1 MVISRLRPPRNS
13 DVFTVSPDPRQD
25 RPPRGADQPAS
36 LTVRLTSLLYE
47 SMILFAILLV
57 ATGLFLG
64 VAGDSRQ
71 APMRYV
77 LQGYLLVVAGIYFV
91 WCWSSGR
98 QTLPMRTWRL
108 HVVDDFGEHLTPAR
122 AALRYLAAA
131 VGAAAFGATFL
142 WGFVDPQRKFLHDR
156 ITRTCLVRRPKDPSP
171 DRSAQGRS

>member
-1 MVISRLRPPRNS
+1 VSLDPPAQRA
-13 DVFTVSPDPRQD
+13 
-25 RPPRGADQPAS
+25 PRGADQTAT
-36 LTVRLTSLLYE
+36 LTVRLVSLLYE
-47 SMILFAILLV
+47 TMILFAILMV

-77 LQGYLLVVAGIYFV
+77 LQGYLLVVAGVYFV

-108 HVVDDFGEHLTPAR
+108 HVVDDFGEALTPAR

-131 VGAAAFGATFL
+131 IGAVAFGATFF
-142 WGFVDPQRKFLHDR
+142 WGFLDPQRKFLHDR
-156 ITRTCLVRRPKDPSP
+156 ITRTRLVRRPKEAPP
-171 DRSAQGRS
+171 DRPATGSS